1 MNNRLCTAVLML
13 LMLSLAAC
21 ASSPAGDAGNN
32 GRLTEVVATPGME
45 LPDSVSGTG
54 QYTGKSEYRIGA
66 QDLLK
71 ISIFLNDELERELRV
86 NSTGQISLP
95 LIGVVQAGGKTVLE
109 LETEIAEKLSKSY
122 LQNPQVTVFIK
133 EFTSQRVTVEG
144 AVKKAGIFP
153 IMGRTSLLQAVAL
166 AGGTDNDTADDE
178 SVVVFRT
185 VEGKRMVAKFNLQNI
200 RSGEATDPQIFGDD
214 IVVVNES
221 KAKIGFKRFLQSIP
235 VLNTFVLY

>member
-1 MNNRLCTAVLML
+1 MNKKLLMAALAML
-13 LMLSLAAC
+13 LLSLAAC
-21 ASSPAGDAGNN
+21 ASSPKSAASN
-32 GRLTEVVATPGME
+32 GQLTEVSGSSGLD
-45 LPDSVSGTG
+45 LPDSVSGAG
-54 QYTGKSEYRIGA
+54 EYTGKSEYRVGA

-71 ISIFLNDELERELRV
+71 ISIFMNEELERELRV
-86 NSTGQISLP
+86 NSSGQISLP

-153 IMGRTSLLQAVAL
+153 IMGRTTLLQAVAL
-166 AGGTDNDTADDE
+166 AGGTDNDIADDE
-178 SVVVFRT
+178 SVAVFRT
-185 VEGKRMVAKFNLQNI
+185 VEGKRMVAKFNLQQI
-200 RSGEATDPQIFGDD
+200 RGGNATDPQIYGDD

-221 KAKIGFKRFLQSIP
+221 KAKVGFKRFLQSIP
-235 VLNTFVLY
+235 LLNTFVVY

>member
-1 MNNRLCTAVLML
+1 MKNRFVAMLAALML
-13 LMLSLAAC
+13 LCLAAC
-21 ASSPAGDAGNN
+21 ASSPASDVPN
-32 GRLTEVVATPGME
+32 GRLSEVTTSAGMQ
-45 LPDSVSGTG
+45 LPDSVSGG
-54 QYTGKSEYRIGA
+54 GEYTGKSEYRIGS

-71 ISIFLNDELERELRV
+71 ISIFMNEELERELRV
-86 NSTGQISLP
+86 NSSGQISLP
-95 LIGVVQAGGKTVLE
+95 LIGVVQAGGRTVLE

-153 IMGRTSLLQAVAL
+153 LMGRTTLLQAVAL
-166 AGGTDNDTADDE
+166 AGGTESDTADNE

-185 VEGKRMVAKFNLQNI
+185 VDSKRMVAKFNLQEI

-221 KAKIGFKRFLQSIP
+221 KAKVGFKRFLQSIP

>member
-1 MNNRLCTAVLML
+1 MKNRFLAVLATL
-13 LMLSLAAC
+13 LLLCLAAC
-21 ASSPAGDAGNN
+21 ASAPASDTPNGQMSEVTASAG
-32 GRLTEVVATPGME
+32 MQ
-45 LPDSVSGTG
+45 LPDSVSGG
-54 QYTGKSEYRIGA
+54 GEYTGKSEYRIGS

-71 ISIFLNDELERELRV
+71 ISIFMNEELERELRV
-86 NSTGQISLP
+86 NSSGQISLP

-153 IMGRTSLLQAVAL
+153 IMGRTTLLQAVAL
-166 AGGTDNDTADDE
+166 AGGTESDTADNE

-185 VEGKRMVAKFNLQNI
+185 VDGKRMVAKFNLQQI
-200 RSGEATDPQIFGDD
+200 RGGEATDPQIYGDD

-221 KAKIGFKRFLQSIP
+221 KAKVGFKRFLQSIP